1 MSRIKNIPVVM
12 MMENT
17 ECGAACLNMIL
28 GYYGKWVSLEQ
39 VRQDCA
45 INRDGSNALNLVLAA
60 RNYGL
65 VGGGYRAS
73 VDALKNVSVPL
84 ILHWNFSHFVVFCGF
99 DGDRVEII
107 DPAMGKVYVS
117 REEFD
122 VSFTGVVL
130 KLEPG
135 PEFKKEGHPDTVI
148 HFVKSRLKNSQK
160 TFLAAVLFSIL
171 VGLGGLISPFLNRV
185 YLDYILTG
193 SNEEW
198 FVTVI
203 GFMGLMAGFI
213 GIASIVEAVYG
224 LQVEAKLG
232 VNAGMRFMW
241 HVLHLPV
248 EFFKQR
254 YVGDVVQRQESNQ
267 NIARLLIKSL
277 APILIE
283 VCFTI
288 FYVAAMLH
296 YSVTL
301 TLLGVMVLFMNLVL
315 TQRATSVDINRNRA
329 QLQYKGRMDNATI
342 AGVEMIETIKASGV
356 EDEYFER
363 WAGLQA
369 NFLNYGNVT
378 RGARLEV
385 YLEFMKDL
393 ANWAV
398 VTAGAWF
405 ILKGEITVGMLLA
418 IQGFLGN
425 VSTPLQSLISVGQ
438 QFQELVNAINR
449 VEDVMRYKAD
459 VPETFDEEMENAGII
474 ISKSKPDSDSDGD
487 PDEDPDDEERD
498 LKRDHIVEKLFQN
511 ENPEKL
517 SGEIEFKNVTF
528 GYSKLSDPFIENF
541 SLKVPAGGSVAFVG
555 YSGCGKSTM
564 AKLLSG
570 LYKPW
575 SGEILYDGMPID
587 NIPRD
592 IFTSSLSVVDQD
604 IVLFEDEISENISLW
619 DKSIEDFDIIL
630 AARDAHIHD
639 EIISREGGY
648 HGLIRENGKNFS
660 GGQRQRL
667 EIARVLAEDP
677 SILILDEATSA
688 LDAETE
694 FKVMES
700 IRERGISIIVI
711 AHRLSTIR
719 ECDEIIVMDKGKI
732 VDRGTHDELMDR
744 DGLYRQL
751 IMME

>member
-1 MSRIKNIPVVM
+1 MSKIKNIPVVM

-45 INRDGSNALNLVLAA
+45 VNRDGSNAFNLVCAA

-84 ILHWNFSHFVVFCGF
+84 ILHWNFKHFVVLCGF
-99 DGDRVEII
+99 NKDNVEII
-107 DPAMGKVYVS
+107 DPAMGKVVVS
-117 REEFD
+117 MEEFD
-122 VSFTGVVL
+122 VSYTGVVL

-135 PEFKKEGHPDTVI
+135 PDFKKEGHRDTVEN
-148 HFVKSRLKNSQK
+148 FVRSRLQNSRR
-160 TFLAAVLFSIL
+160 TFAAAAIFSIL
-171 VGLGGLISPFLNRV
+171 VGLGGLISPFISRV

-198 FVTVI
+198 FEAVI
-203 GFMGLMAGFI
+203 GFMALTFGFI
-213 GIASIVEAVYG
+213 GIASIVEAIYG

-232 VNAGMRFMW
+232 VNAGIRFMW

-267 NIARLLIKSL
+267 KIARVLIKSL
-277 APILIE
+277 APVFIE
-283 VCFTI
+283 ICFTI
-288 FYVAAMLH
+288 FFVAAMLH
-296 YSVTL
+296 YSVAL
-301 TLLGVMVLFMNLVL
+301 TFLGVFVMFINIVV
-315 TQRATSVDINRNRA
+315 TQRATAVDINRNRA
-329 QLQYKGRMDNATI
+329 QLQYKGRIDNTTI
-342 AGVEMIETIKASGV
+342 AGIEMIETIKASGT

-369 NFLNYGNVT
+369 NYLNYGNTT

-385 YLEFMKDL
+385 RLGFLKDI

-398 VTAGAWF
+398 VIAGAWL
-405 ILKGEITVGMLLA
+405 ILSDNITVGMLLA
-418 IQGFLGN
+418 IQGFLSN
-425 VSTPLQSLISVGQ
+425 ASTPLQNLISVGQ
-438 QFQELVNAINR
+438 QFHELSNAINR

-459 VPETFDEEMENAGII
+459 VPETFDEEMEKAGIVL
-474 ISKSKPDSDSDGD
+474 SDSDKEKGD
-487 PDEDPDDEERD
+487 IEKDY
-498 LKRDHIVEKLFQN
+498 IVENLYRN
-511 ENPEKL
+511 EEPKKL
-517 SGEIEFKNVTF
+517 SGAIEIKNVTF
-528 GYSKLSDPFIENF
+528 GYSRLSEPFIEDF

-575 SGEILYDGMPID
+575 SGDILYDGKSID
-587 NIPRD
+587 DIPRD

-604 IVLFEDEISENISLW
+604 IVLFEDEIIENISLW
-619 DKSIEDFDIIL
+619 DKTIEDFDVIL

-639 EIISREGGY
+639 VIISREGGY
-648 HGLIRENGKNFS
+648 RGMIRENGKNFS
-660 GGQRQRL
+660 GGQRQRI
-667 EIARVLAEDP
+667 EIARALAEDP
-677 SILILDEATSA
+677 TVLILDEATSA

-694 FKVMES
+694 YKVMES
-700 IRERGISIIVI
+700 IKKRGISIIVI

-719 ECDEIIVMDKGKI
+719 ECDEIIVMDNGKI
-732 VDRGTHDELMDR
+732 MERGTHDELMAR
-744 DGLYRQL
+744 SGRYRQL

>member
-1 MSRIKNIPVVM
+1 MRKIKNIPVVM

-73 VDALKNVSVPL
+73 VEALKEVSVPL
-84 ILHWNFSHFVVFCGF
+84 ILHWNFSHFVIFCGF
-99 DGDRVEII
+99 EKDKVLLI
-107 DPAMGKVYVS
+107 DPAMGRVTVS
-117 REEFD
+117 MEEFD
-122 VSFTGVVL
+122 VSYTGVVL
-130 KLEPG
+130 KLTPG
-135 PEFKKEGHPDTVI
+135 PDFKKEGHPDTIV
-148 HFVKSRLKNSQK
+148 HFVKSRLKNSHR
-160 TFLAAVLFSIL
+160 TFLAAVLFSVL

-193 SNEEW
+193 TNEEW
-198 FVTVI
+198 FGSVI
-203 GFMGLMAGFI
+203 GFMAVTAAFI
-213 GIASIVEAVYG
+213 GLASIVEAVYE

-267 NIARLLIKSL
+267 SIARLLIKSL
-277 APILIE
+277 APIIIE
-283 VCFTI
+283 VFFTV
-288 FYVAAMLH
+288 FFVAAMLR
-296 YSVTL
+296 YSVPL
-301 TLLGVMVLFMNLVL
+301 TLLGVLVLFMNLVL

-329 QLQYKGRMDNATI
+329 QLQYKGRIDNATI
-342 AGVEMIETIKASGV
+342 AGIEMIETIKASGT

-369 NFLNYGNVT
+369 NYLNYGNTT

-385 YLEFMKDL
+385 YLGFLKDL

-398 VTAGAWF
+398 VVAGAWF
-405 ILKGEITVGMLLA
+405 ILNDEITVGMLLA

-425 VSTPLQSLISVGQ
+425 VSTPLQGLISVGQ
-438 QFQELVNAINR
+438 QFQELVNAVNR

-459 VPETFDEEMENAGII
+459 VPETFSEEMENAGII
-474 ISKSKPDSDSDGD
+474 LSNS
-487 PDEDPDDEERD
+487 DEDDENRNLD
-498 LKRDHIVEKLFQN
+498 KDHIVESLFQN
-511 ENPEKL
+511 EDPEKL

-528 GYSKLSDPFIENF
+528 GYSRLSKPFIEDF

-575 SGEILYDGMPID
+575 SGEILYDGTPID
-587 NIPRD
+587 SIPRD

-648 HGLIRENGKNFS
+648 HGMIRENGKNFS
-660 GGQRQRL
+660 GGQRQRI

-700 IRERGISIIVI
+700 IKERGITRIVV

-719 ECDEIIVMDKGKI
+719 ECDEIIVMDKGRI
-732 VDRGTHDELMDR
+732 VDRGTHDELMTR

-751 IMME
+751 ILMG

>member
-1 MSRIKNIPVVM
+1 MSKINNIPIVM

-45 INRDGSNALNLVLAA
+45 INRDGSNALNLVKAA

-65 VGGGYRAS
+65 RGGGYRAS
-73 VDALKNVSVPL
+73 VDALRDVSEPL
-84 ILHWNFSHFVVFCGF
+84 ILHWNFSHFVVLCGF
-99 DGDRVEII
+99 DKDKAVII
-107 DPAMGKVYVS
+107 DPAMGRVNVS
-117 REEFD
+117 MEEFD
-122 VSFTGVVL
+122 VSYTGVVL
-130 KLEPG
+130 KFEPG
-135 PEFKKEGHPDTVI
+135 PEFKKEGHRDTVI
-148 HFVKSRLKNSQK
+148 NFVRSRLRNSHR

-171 VGLGGLISPFLNRV
+171 VGLGGLISPFLSRV
-185 YLDYILTG
+185 YLDYILSG
-193 SNEEW
+193 SNKEW
-198 FVTVI
+198 FTTVI
-203 GFMGLMAGFI
+203 GFMALMAIFI
-213 GIASIVEAVYG
+213 GLSSIVEAVYG

-232 VNAGMRFMW
+232 VNAGTRFMW

-277 APILIE
+277 APIVIE
-283 VCFTI
+283 VVFTI
-288 FYVAAMLH
+288 FFVAAMLH
-296 YSVTL
+296 YSVML
-301 TLLGVMVLFMNLVL
+301 TLLGVLVLFLNLVI
-315 TQRATSVDINRNRA
+315 TERATMVDINRNRA

-342 AGVEMIETIKASGV
+342 AGVEMIETIKASGT

-363 WAGLQA
+363 WAGLHA
-369 NFLNYGNVT
+369 NFLNYGNTT

-385 YLEFMKDL
+385 YLGFFRDL

-398 VTAGAWF
+398 VIAGGWL
-405 ILKGEITVGMLLA
+405 ILQGEITVGMLLA
-418 IQGFLGN
+418 IQGFLSN

-459 VPETFDEEMENAGII
+459 VPETFSEEMEKAGIVLP
-474 ISKSKPDSDSDGD
+474 KEGSD
-487 PDEDPDDEERD
+487 PE
-498 LKRDHIVEKLFQN
+498 KRNLDKDRIVEKLFQN
-511 ENPEKL
+511 EEPEKL
-517 SGEIEFKNVTF
+517 SGEIEFRNVTF

-575 SGEILYDGMPID
+575 SGEILYDGNPID
-587 NIPRD
+587 DIPRD

-604 IVLFEDEISENISLW
+604 IVLFEDEIAENISLW

-648 HGLIRENGKNFS
+648 HGMIRENGKNFS
-660 GGQRQRL
+660 GGQRQRI

-694 FKVMES
+694 YKVMDS
-700 IRERGISIIVI
+700 IRDRGISTIVI

-732 VDRGTHDELMDR
+732 VDRGTHDELMSR
-744 DGLYRQL
+744 GGLYHQL
-751 IMME
+751 ITME